1 MLRRTLLVAA
11 PVLLLTAC
19 VSVVPGRPLSVEL
32 QKEVAIAVA
41 LTQTAVAVAEPAAP
55 SATSAPP
62 ATDLVTATPAH
73 TPANLPPATPTEV
86 PTATAT
92 EEPTATATPT
102 ALPTFTPSPTLVP
115 TVTPTAS
122 PSATPTESV
131 VDVGAAAIP
140 LAGPLALPLPA
151 PLYFIDDATGQIA
164 RLESDGATVTQI
176 TDEALPVTDFD
187 ISPVDG
193 AIAFVA
199 DNQLVAVDAAG
210 ANRRTL
216 FSAPPVDPA
225 ADGAINQ
232 TVMAPRF
239 APDGAELAFGFGGV
253 QLLTME
259 DFAEPEM
266 LLASAAFPDFSAD
279 EPPPAD
285 PIRFYWPASWSP
297 DGTRLLIDFGYY
309 PEGGG
314 MLIYDL
320 VGNRQIELTAADAQ
334 TPLVGETAWSA
345 DGSHFFIA
353 SEQFVYGV
361 PGLAQVDSAGGAT
374 TLLAGADADLAFYA
388 RAPLLEGSG
397 NLRLLA
403 ARAAPDLPAERFQL
417 VRYDASAGTLAPL
430 SDWTLTPRGAV
441 LWQDDGSALVA
452 TVATA
457 EGEALVW
464 LALDG
469 DAVVLPVRGTALHW
483 GPPGDGQAI
492 VARRAVQEAFLRT
505 LPTNATGESLYGGVE
520 ALPLPATSSPDGE
533 WLAFTTGLRDFS
545 EDLAHQVAVFRQT
558 DDVWQ
563 EVVRVALDDAAGWP
577 DYVDDSAF
585 TFLTEPDKSTW
596 LLLSAGVG
604 AHSGTCSVLRYNG
617 RILTVDGNSGNSSP
631 VACGVTDIN
640 DDGFDDVLLDR
651 TDYYVFCYACA
662 IREVA
667 VDLLVYRRGGMDLVT
682 FDDSLPA
689 GVPAVQQEF
698 TAELAALVAAGL
710 WKEAGE
716 LAAGAG
722 ERLTGVQ
729 GSLDGLDDTVA
740 WNIRHTLANAG
751 RRRLEFE
758 MRLDLFP
765 LAPSLFYGDYD
776 AAVDLLRSY
785 AAGDL
790 FATPSA
796 LIAGTVADGWADSFG
811 QRMVQMAGRVIAYD
825 DQRANAYFIRAL
837 GAYLADPA
845 GSAGGPA
852 AARADLARAVALAP
866 DDALFAEALAS
877 LGGGETSGT
886 EESSAAEAVAV
897 PATPVDNSAG
907 ILYFSAAAGGRDA
920 VFALPTGGADAGQ
933 APAELVDFSSM
944 PAAQPGGG
952 YLLLH
957 STRSDMLGIA
967 AWDGASLQ
975 HFAVTGNL
983 EDTTPRW
990 NPGGNAL
997 VFGSTR
1003 YGDGRSR
1010 IYRAGFDANVTAVD
1024 LGFGAD
1030 PDWGP
1035 GDTIVFKGCGADGNG
1050 CGLWLMDAAGGNRRA
1065 LTANPGDSRPRFT
1078 PDGATVV
1085 FMSDQR
1091 DGNWDVYGVEVAGGV
1106 VTRITQNPANDGLP
1120 AVSPDGQR
1128 VAFYSDRGGVWGI
1141 WQVAIAGGTAEALVA
1156 DLGPLPEWRAL
1167 GADWRP

>member
-1 MLRRTLLVAA
+1 
-11 PVLLLTAC
+11 
-19 VSVVPGRPLSVEL
+19 
-32 QKEVAIAVA
+32 VA
-41 LTQTAVAVAEPAAP
+41 L
-55 SATSAPP
+55 PP
-62 ATDLVTATPAH
+62 
-73 TPANLPPATPTEV
+73 
-86 PTATAT
+86 
-92 EEPTATATPT
+92 
-102 ALPTFTPSPTLVP
+102 
-115 TVTPTAS
+115 
-122 PSATPTESV
+122 
-131 VDVGAAAIP
+131 
-140 LAGPLALPLPA
+140 AGPLALPLPA

-164 RLESDGATVTQI
+164 RLERDGATVTQI
-176 TDEALPVTDFD
+176 TDEALPVLDFD
-187 ISPVDG
+187 ISPSDG
-193 AIAFVA
+193 TLAFVT

-225 ADGAINQ
+225 ADGAVNQ

-253 QLLTME
+253 QLLAMGE
-259 DFAEPEM
+259 LAVPEM
-266 LLASAAFPDFSAD
+266 LLASSDFPDFSSD
-279 EPPPAD
+279 EPPPVEA
-285 PIRFYWPASWSP
+285 IRFFWPASWSP
-297 DGTRLLIDFGYY
+297 DGTRLLISFGYY

-314 MLIYDL
+314 LLIYDL
-320 VGNRQIELTAADAQ
+320 VGNRRIELTAAGAQ
-334 TPLVGETAWSA
+334 TPLIGETAWSA
-345 DGSHFFIA
+345 NGSRLFIA
-353 SEQFVYGV
+353 SEYFVYGA
-361 PGLAQVDSAGGAT
+361 PGLAQVESASGET
-374 TLLAGADADLAFYA
+374 TLLAGADADLSLFA
-388 RAPLLEGSG
+388 RAPLLEESG

-403 ARAAPDLPAERFQL
+403 ARTAPDLPPERFQP
-417 VRYDASAGTLAPL
+417 VRYDASAGTLTQL

-464 LALDG
+464 LALEG

-492 VARRAVQEAFLRT
+492 IARRAVQEAFLRT
-505 LPTNATGESLYGGVE
+505 LPTNAAGESLYGGVA
-520 ALPLPATSSPDGE
+520 ALPLPATSSPAGE
-533 WLAFTTGLRDFS
+533 WLAFTTGMRDFTA
-545 EDLAHQVAVFRQT
+545 DLSHQVAVFRQT

-577 DYVDDSAF
+577 DHVDDSAF
-585 TFLTEPDKSTW
+585 TLLTEPDKSTW

-617 RILTVDGNSGNSSP
+617 RILTVDSNSGNSSP

-640 DDGFDDVLLDR
+640 DDGFDEVLLDR

-667 VDLLVYRRGGMDLVT
+667 LDLLTYRYGGMDLVT

-689 GVPAVQQEF
+689 GVPAEQQEF
-698 TAELAALVAAGL
+698 TAALAALVAAGL

-716 LAAGAG
+716 LAANAG
-722 ERLTGVQ
+722 ERLAGAAD
-729 GSLDGLDDTVA
+729 GLDGLDDTVA
-740 WNIRHTLANAG
+740 WNIRHTLVNAG

-758 MRLDLFP
+758 SRLDLFP

-811 QRMVQMAGRVIAYD
+811 QRMVQMADRVIAYD
-825 DQRANAYFIRAL
+825 DRRANAFFIRAL

-845 GSAGGPA
+845 AAAAGSAPV
-852 AARADLARAVALAP
+852 REDLARAVALAP
-866 DDALFAEALAS
+866 DEALFAEALAW
-877 LGGGETSGT
+877 LGGGEADVTA
-886 EESSAAEAVAV
+886 EDSAAEVVA
-897 PATPVDNSAG
+897 APVENSAG
-907 ILYFSAAAGGRDA
+907 TLYFSAAAGGGRDA
-920 VFALPTGGADAGQ
+920 VFALPTGGVDAGQ
-933 APAELVDFSSM
+933 TSAELVAFSSM

-952 YLLLH
+952 YLLVH

-967 AWDGASLQ
+967 AWDGAAPQ
-975 HFAVTGNL
+975 HFAVTSNL

-1010 IYRAGFDANVTAVD
+1010 IYRAGFDANATATD

-1091 DGNWDVYGVEVAGGV
+1091 DGNWDVYAVAVAGGA

-1141 WQVAIAGGTAEALVA
+1141 WQVAMAGGAAAALVA
-1156 DLGPLPEWRAL
+1156 DLGPLPEWRAH
-1167 GADWRP
+1167 GADWRR